1 MHELLHYN
9 WPGNIRELRNVVER
23 LVVFATDGIIKQ
35 EYLPF
40 HTTET
45 LEEHSAH
52 SLLLSNNNTILSL
65 QEEMEE
71 HEKKVI
77 ERALRI
83 LNGNKL
89 ECAKQLGVTRAT
101 LYNRLKNLDYNKP
114 SLLYIGIVLH
124 YIICANRTRGGIHM
138 TNKDH

>member
-1 MHELLHYN
+1 MN
-9 WPGNIRELRNVVER
+9 CFITIGRNIRELRNVVER

-45 LEEHSAH
+45 LDNHAAH

-101 LYNRLKNLDYNKP
+101 LYNRLKSSGYNKP
-114 SLLYIGIVLH
+114 YLLYIGIVFAL
-124 YIICANRTRGGIHM
+124 YNLCKPN
-138 TNKDH
+138 

>member
-1 MHELLHYN
+1 MN
-9 WPGNIRELRNVVER
+9 CFITIGTGNIRELRNVVER

-45 LEEHSAH
+45 LDNHTAH

-65 QEEMEE
+65 QEEMDE

-101 LYNRLKNLDYNKP
+101 LYNRLKKLG
-114 SLLYIGIVLH
+114 LQ
-124 YIICANRTRGGIHM
+124 
-138 TNKDH
+138 

>member
-1 MHELLHYN
+1 MN
-9 WPGNIRELRNVVER
+9 CFITIGGNIRELRNVIER

-45 LEEHSAH
+45 LDNHAAH

-65 QEEMEE
+65 QEVEE

-101 LYNRLKNLDYNKP
+101 LYNRLKKLG
-114 SLLYIGIVLH
+114 LQ
-124 YIICANRTRGGIHM
+124 
-138 TNKDH
+138 